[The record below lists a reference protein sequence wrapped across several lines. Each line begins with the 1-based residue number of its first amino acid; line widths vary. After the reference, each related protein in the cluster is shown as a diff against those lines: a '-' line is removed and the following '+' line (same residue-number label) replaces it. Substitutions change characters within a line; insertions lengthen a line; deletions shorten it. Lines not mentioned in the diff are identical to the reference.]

1 VLKALP
7 NILSGFRIAMV
18 PVLLALAWTGSRG
31 LFGLALAAS
40 LLSDAAD
47 GFAARRLGARSA
59 LGARLDSWGDLA
71 TWAVLAPCALWLWPD
86 VLWQERV
93 AVGVALASFALPTLV
108 GWLRF
113 GRLTSYHT
121 WGAKAAAVSMA
132 IGVPALLL
140 LDAGW
145 VFRVATAVLAVSAL
159 EEIAI
164 TARLP
169 HWRAD
174 VPGLWAVVPRGS
186 RPWSAASR
194 AESPGA
200 GAPRCRGS
208 SGEPRPR

>member
-1 VLKALP
+1 MQALP
-7 NILSGFRIAMV
+7 NVLSGFRIGMV
-18 PVLLALAWTGSRG
+18 PVLLVLAWTGARG
-31 LFGLALAAS
+31 PFGLALAAS

-47 GFAARRLGARSA
+47 GYAARRLDARSE

-71 TWAVLAPCALWLWPD
+71 TWAVLAPCALWLWPE
-86 VLWQERV
+86 VLWGERI
-93 AVGVALASFALPTLV
+93 AVGVALASFGLPTLV

-140 LDAGW
+140 LDAAW
-145 VFRVATAVLAVSAL
+145 VFRAATAVLALSAL

-169 HWRAD
+169 GWRAD
-174 VPGLWAVVPRGS
+174 VPGLWAVAPIGGTTFR
-186 RPWSAASR
+186 RRR
-194 AESPGA
+194 AQ
-200 GAPRCRGS
+200 R
-208 SGEPRPR
+208 